1 MSGTPNK
8 LEKKLWNT
16 PIATIKRAALKKN
29 LGIIFVDKNKRKGV
43 KNRNAM

>member
-1 MSGTPNK
+1 MEHSNRHNQKGS
-8 LEKKLWNT
+8 
-16 PIATIKRAALKKN
+16 IKKN